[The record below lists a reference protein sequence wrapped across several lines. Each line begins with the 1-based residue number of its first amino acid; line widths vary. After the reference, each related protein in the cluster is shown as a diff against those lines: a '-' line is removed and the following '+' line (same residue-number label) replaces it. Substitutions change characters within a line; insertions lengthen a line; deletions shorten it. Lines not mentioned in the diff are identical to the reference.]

1 MIFVANLQ
9 HRYLML
15 SLWFYF
21 RAHSYTK
28 ISNEENWQAA
38 SSNRKNSNARIGVK
52 TGFIV
57 FATILPARIF
67 FSFWLGRYFIDKCYV
82 RLTLL
87 HSWVNK
93 NKINRTCKKYYQEL
107 HVIWCDVVV
116 VEEEKWNNN
125 WDYLIPLSI
134 IIRQFNCTHTHII
147 RGKIVNCAKQRKNE
161 RTRPD
166 VEHYLLDACAI
177 YPMR

>member
-1 MIFVANLQ
+1 MKKIGRQQVATGKIQTLESEWKLVLSYLLQ
-9 HRYLML
+9 FWLL
-15 SLWFYF
+15 
-21 RAHSYTK
+21 
-28 ISNEENWQAA
+28 
-38 SSNRKNSNARIGVK
+38 V
-52 TGFIV
+52 
-57 FATILPARIF
+57 F

-107 HVIWCDVVV
+107 HDIWCDVVV